1 MMHLRYVSVAAVAIF
16 AAGSIGAGARQAA
29 PQQPPP
35 ATNQQTEIGVRLTG
49 DPSRRP
55 RLAVPNFIAASG
67 DSETQSAARVIAD
80 VLHDDFA
87 FEREFDLV
95 ARTALAGIP
104 LSATPGQIAWDRFS
118 QAGADSIVVGT
129 VQKTSAGATVR
140 VYLYRVDGQ
149 QQVFAKE
156 YSGASIANPRFI
168 AHTIADEI
176 HLTQGLQGVA

>member
-1 MMHLRYVSVAAVAIF
+1 MMHLRYVSVAAVTLV
-16 AAGSIGAGARQAA
+16 AAGTIGAGARQA
-29 PQQPPP
+29 PQQTPP
-35 ATNQQTEIGVRLTG
+35 ASNQQTEIGVRLTG
-49 DPSRRP
+49 DPSKRA

-67 DSETQSAARVIAD
+67 DSETQSAARVIAE

-95 ARTALAGIP
+95 SRNALSGIP
-104 LSATPGQIAWDRFS
+104 LSASVSQIAWDRFRE
-118 QAGADSIVVGT
+118 AGADALVVGT

-140 VYLYRVDGQ
+140 VYLYRVAGQ

-168 AHTIADEI
+168 AHTSADAI
-176 HLTQGLQGVA
+176 HLTLGL